1 MKLTFKKLKK
11 FKIKIQNGFTLI
23 ELLLY
28 VSLSA
33 IILLAIVMFASS
45 LLEARVRNQTVATV
59 DQEGNRAVS
68 LITQTVRNSIA
79 INSPTI
85 GTESAVLSLNTGI
98 GGNDPTVFSLVN
110 GAIMMTEGANPAVAL
125 TSNLVVI
132 SNLNFRNL
140 SRPGTPGN
148 VDVTFTVD
156 HVH

>member
-1 MKLTFKKLKK
+1 MKLTPKKLKSYK
-11 FKIKIQNGFTLI
+11 LKSKNGFTLI

-33 IILLAIVMFASS
+33 IVLVVIVMFVSS
-45 LLEARVRNQTVATV
+45 LLEARVRNQTIATV
-59 DQEGNRAVS
+59 DGEGNRAVS

-79 INSPTI
+79 INSPSI
-85 GTESAVLSLNTGI
+85 GTESAMLSLNTGV
-98 GGNDPTVFSLVN
+98 GGNDPTVFSLVS
-110 GAIMMTEGANPAVAL
+110 GAIMMTEGANTPVAL

-148 VDVTFTVD
+148 VDITFTAD